1 MAAFIKAAN
10 AKIRSNPWS
19 DYLCSTHFWGPVS
32 NFGIPIAAVMDS
44 FKSPDLIS
52 GKMTGA
58 LCIYAITFARY
69 SVAVTPPNYLLL
81 ACHVINGGAQ
91 FTQMFRFV
99 NYNYMGGREKLAVQA
114 EKAKD
119 VVQDKAKD
127 AVQAVKEK
135 TS

>member
-52 GKMTGA
+52 GPMTGA
-58 LCIYAITFARY
+58 LCVYAVTFARY
-69 SVAVTPPNYLLL
+69 SLAVRPPNYLLF

-99 NYNYMGGREKLAVQA
+99 KHNHMGGREALALEA
-114 EKAKD
+114 E
-119 VVQDKAKD
+119 KAKD
-127 AVQAVKEK
+127 AVQGKAAEA
-135 TS
+135 